1 MKLPKKA
8 QKELAVLINRLQ
20 VCQIM
25 RHEAVYNEHWG
36 SLENWQLSEAEATVT
51 LSDTYGIDLPGL
63 DSARDRIAYHDTQKE
78 VYYDQAKRKDNQ
90 NSNSQTY

>member
-8 QKELAVLINRLQ
+8 QKELAALINSLQ

-25 RHEAVYNEHWG
+25 RHEAMENEYWD
-36 SLENWQLSEAEATVT
+36 SLEVWQLSEAETTVT

-63 DSARDRIAYHDTQKE
+63 DSARDRIAYHDKQKG
-78 VYYDQAKRKDNQ
+78 A
-90 NSNSQTY
+90 TA